1 MRKFLSLDNWIKN
14 QRKKNTIKLVASDIR
29 KIQDWK
35 FNKKK
40 IYHKSKIFFS
50 ILAFRLYQKNIKK
63 TWYQPL
69 IIQKEVGILGIIK
82 RKVHDKSFYLLQAKA
97 EPGNK
102 NGIQLSPTVQATKSN
117 YLRKHKGKKTKFLD
131 FFLKKNKKLDFIK
144 KKRLS
149 EQGSRYDKKSN
160 FNILIELKRKT
171 IQIPKNYVWLGSE
184 ELKYLIKK
192 KNLMNMDTL
201 SVFSCC
207 VKKDIENFNFNT
219 TNTLIKLVKQFK
231 KKNEITK
238 KQISFFDLKNWQIKK
253 NIISDNKK
261 NFFAIRFFN
270 VKANLREV
278 KKWSQPLLSDF
289 KNSLNT
295 FLVKREKN
303 QNFYLLKI
311 IIEPGLSSAK
321 FTSTLNIKNYNPK
334 KDYSKIEFFNFFKS
348 KNGLQKFIYSDEGG
362 RFYRNETHNYVK
374 ILKKNDKLN
383 IKKNFYW
390 VSHNQIIDLINKN
403 LVSIEARNLF
413 ACFNIDKIK

>member
-1 MRKFLSLDNWIKN
+1 
-14 QRKKNTIKLVASDIR
+14 
-29 KIQDWK
+29 
-35 FNKKK
+35 
-40 IYHKSKIFFS
+40 
-50 ILAFRLYQKNIKK
+50 
-63 TWYQPL
+63 
-69 IIQKEVGILGIIK
+69 
-82 RKVHDKSFYLLQAKA
+82 
-97 EPGNK
+97 
-102 NGIQLSPTVQATKSN
+102 
-117 YLRKHKGKKTKFLD
+117 
-131 FFLKKNKKLDFIK
+131 
-144 KKRLS
+144 
-149 EQGSRYDKKSN
+149 
-160 FNILIELKRKT
+160 
-171 IQIPKNYVWLGSE
+171 
-184 ELKYLIKK
+184 
-192 KNLMNMDTL
+192 MNMDTL

-334 KDYSKIEFFNFFKS
+334 KDYSKIEFFNFFKN
-348 KNGLQKFIYSDEGG
+348 KNGLQKFIYTDEGG
-362 RFYRNETHNYVK
+362 RFYKNETRNIISLIPNYK
-374 ILKKNDKLN
+374 ISFSN
-383 IKKNFYW
+383 IKYVW
-390 VSHNQIIDLINKN
+390 VSHNQMIELIKKN

-413 ACFNIDKIK
+413 GSYNIDKIK

>member
-1 MRKFLSLDNWIKN
+1 
-14 QRKKNTIKLVASDIR
+14 
-29 KIQDWK
+29 
-35 FNKKK
+35 
-40 IYHKSKIFFS
+40 
-50 ILAFRLYQKNIKK
+50 
-63 TWYQPL
+63 
-69 IIQKEVGILGIIK
+69 
-82 RKVHDKSFYLLQAKA
+82 
-97 EPGNK
+97 
-102 NGIQLSPTVQATKSN
+102 
-117 YLRKHKGKKTKFLD
+117 
-131 FFLKKNKKLDFIK
+131 
-144 KKRLS
+144 
-149 EQGSRYDKKSN
+149 
-160 FNILIELKRKT
+160 
-171 IQIPKNYVWLGSE
+171 
-184 ELKYLIKK
+184 
-192 KNLMNMDTL
+192 MNMDTL

-334 KDYSKIEFFNFFKS
+334 KDYSKIEFFNFFKN

-383 IKKNFYW
+383 IKKIFTGFLTIK
-390 VSHNQIIDLINKN
+390 SLI
-403 LVSIEARNLF
+403 
-413 ACFNIDKIK
+413 

>member
-1 MRKFLSLDNWIKN
+1 M
-14 QRKKNTIKLVASDIR
+14 
-29 KIQDWK
+29 
-35 FNKKK
+35 
-40 IYHKSKIFFS
+40 
-50 ILAFRLYQKNIKK
+50 
-63 TWYQPL
+63 

-334 KDYSKIEFFNFFKS
+334 KDYSKIEFFNFFKN

>member
-1 MRKFLSLDNWIKN
+1 M
-14 QRKKNTIKLVASDIR
+14 
-29 KIQDWK
+29 
-35 FNKKK
+35 
-40 IYHKSKIFFS
+40 
-50 ILAFRLYQKNIKK
+50 
-63 TWYQPL
+63 
-69 IIQKEVGILGIIK
+69 
-82 RKVHDKSFYLLQAKA
+82 
-97 EPGNK
+97 
-102 NGIQLSPTVQATKSN
+102 
-117 YLRKHKGKKTKFLD
+117 
-131 FFLKKNKKLDFIK
+131 DFIK

-334 KDYSKIEFFNFFKS
+334 KDYSKIEFFNFFKN

>member
-1 MRKFLSLDNWIKN
+1 MRKFLTLDNWIKN
-14 QRKKNTIKLVASDIR
+14 QRKKNIIKLIASDIR

-117 YLRKHKGKKTKFLD
+117 YLRKHNGKKTKFLD
-131 FFLKKNKKLDFIK
+131 FFLKKNKKLNFIK

-160 FNILIELKRKT
+160 FNILIELKSK
-171 IQIPKNYVWLGSE
+171 IIKIPKNYVWLSSE

-207 VKKDIENFNFNT
+207 VKKDIENFNFHT
-219 TNTLIKLVKQFK
+219 TNTLIKLVRQFK
-231 KKNEITK
+231 KKK
-238 KQISFFDLKNWQIKK
+238 
-253 NIISDNKK
+253 
-261 NFFAIRFFN
+261 
-270 VKANLREV
+270 
-278 KKWSQPLLSDF
+278 
-289 KNSLNT
+289 
-295 FLVKREKN
+295 
-303 QNFYLLKI
+303 
-311 IIEPGLSSAK
+311 
-321 FTSTLNIKNYNPK
+321 
-334 KDYSKIEFFNFFKS
+334 
-348 KNGLQKFIYSDEGG
+348 
-362 RFYRNETHNYVK
+362 
-374 ILKKNDKLN
+374 
-383 IKKNFYW
+383 
-390 VSHNQIIDLINKN
+390 
-403 LVSIEARNLF
+403 
-413 ACFNIDKIK
+413 